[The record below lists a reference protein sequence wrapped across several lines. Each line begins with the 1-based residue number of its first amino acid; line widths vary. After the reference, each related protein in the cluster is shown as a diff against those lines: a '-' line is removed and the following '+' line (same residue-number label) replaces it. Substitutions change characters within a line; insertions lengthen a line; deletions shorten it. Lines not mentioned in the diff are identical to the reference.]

1 MTVSST
7 TNKDTGTAG
16 TGAAQTISFT
26 FLVQAAAEVK
36 AVKQNATTGAIT
48 ALVKDTDYTVSLTTT
63 GNNNYTGSITTL
75 TPFISSSFNIYLY
88 RDTTGTQ
95 AYNPINN
102 DSMDAETLESAIDK
116 LFMQIADLEEQV
128 GRCIKIPFPETNTV
142 ELDDKVTRAS
152 TTFGFDSNGDISLT

>member
-16 TGAAQTISFT
+16 TGSSQVISFT
-26 FLVQAAAEVK
+26 FLVQAATEVK
-36 AVKQNATTGAIT
+36 AVKQNTTTGAIT
-48 ALVKDTDYTVSLTTT
+48 ALVKDTDYTVSLTDT
-63 GNNNYTGSITTL
+63 GNNNYTGSVTTL
-75 TPFISSSFNIYLY
+75 SPYVATGSNIYLY

-102 DSMDAETLESAIDK
+102 DAMDAETLEAAIDK

-128 GRCIKIPFPETNTV
+128 GRCIKIPRPETNTV
-142 ELDDKVTRAS
+142 ELDNFVDRAS
-152 TTFGFDSNGDISLT
+152 TTFGFDANGDISLT